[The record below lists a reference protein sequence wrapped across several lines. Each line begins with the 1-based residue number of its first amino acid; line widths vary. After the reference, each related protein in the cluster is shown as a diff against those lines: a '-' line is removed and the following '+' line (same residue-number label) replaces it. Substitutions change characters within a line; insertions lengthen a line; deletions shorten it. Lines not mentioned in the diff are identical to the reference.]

1 MFGYEKLDQ
10 LVFDDTIDADEFVII
25 TGYIGPPIISRLN
38 SLHFNTTIYV
48 GMYGNKVSSV
58 LHNSLLKYDKLPN
71 ISISYTKTLV
81 HSKCYLWFKNNKLI
95 KALIGSANFSSSGL
109 LTPKKEVLGDILDD
123 DFNKAKKYYTIVK
136 ANSFPIDAYV
146 APAKTVTTVDT
157 EEAVITDD
165 TATLSFLSS
174 CQGTTKNIV
183 GVKTK
188 RGDVPA
194 SASLN
199 WGFSNGAPS
208 PNDAYIKIPAKCL
221 RENPAIFPQKSSKE
235 NLPIDVIWDDG
246 TEMQMLLE
254 GNITIDG
261 CIYPKQISTYKNK
274 SEIGVYL
281 RTRIG
286 NKIEK
291 ELVIPEDISK
301 TKFRTVAN
309 DYKDKLITKEMLQA
323 YGRTNITIKV
333 IGDKTYYFDFSVNE
347 E

>member
-38 SLHFNTTIYV
+38 SLHFDTTIYV

-71 ISISYTKTLV
+71 ISISYTKMLV

-109 LTPKKEVLGDILDD
+109 LTPKKEVLGDILDN

-136 ANSFPIDAYV
+136 SNSFSVQNYV
-146 APAKTVTTVDT
+146 EPAKAPTEVDT
-157 EEAVITDD
+157 EEAIITGD
-165 TATLSFLSS
+165 TATLSMLST
-174 CQGTTKNIV
+174 CNRNILNIL
-183 GVKTK
+183 GMKTK
-188 RGDVPA
+188 RGQVHA
-194 SASLN
+194 SAGLN
-199 WGFSNGAPS
+199 WGFSNGATS
-208 PNDAYIKIPAKCL
+208 PNDAYIPIPAKCI
-221 RENPAIFPQKSSKE
+221 RENTLIFPQKNKKI

-246 TEMQMLLE
+246 VEMQMLLE
-254 GNITIDG
+254 GDNEIDG
-261 CIYPKQISTYKNK
+261 CIYPKQISTFKNK

-281 RTRIG
+281 RKRISE
-286 NKIEK
+286 KIEK
-291 ELVIPEDISK
+291 DLVIPEDISK
-301 TKFRTVAN
+301 AKFKTVAN